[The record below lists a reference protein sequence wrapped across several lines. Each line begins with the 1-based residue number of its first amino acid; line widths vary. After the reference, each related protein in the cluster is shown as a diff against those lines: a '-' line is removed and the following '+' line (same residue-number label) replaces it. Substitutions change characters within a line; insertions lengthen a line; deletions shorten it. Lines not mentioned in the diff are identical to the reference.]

1 MLNKSKKLNKAFDT
15 KILADAQKIAEKYE
29 IIMSSENGEW
39 YGRGLEMPNVFGD
52 GKTSDEC
59 IQNTREGLTSAVAY
73 LLEQGEV
80 VPSPA
85 SEGTR
90 TEQVNVRLTKEE
102 RTILNASARS
112 QGFHGLA
119 DFLRAKAFAVP
130 A

>member
-1 MLNKSKKLNKAFDT
+1 MSNKSKKLNRAFDA
-15 KILADAQKIAEKYE
+15 KILADAEKIAEKYE
-29 IIMSSENGEW
+29 IIMAFENGEW

-52 GKTSDEC
+52 GKTPDKC
-59 IQNTREGLTSAVAY
+59 VQNTRKGLISAIAY
-73 LLEQGEV
+73 LLEQGEI

-85 SEGTR
+85 SEGKR

-102 RTILNASARS
+102 RIILNASARS

-130 A
+130 I

>member
-1 MLNKSKKLNKAFDT
+1 MSNKSKKLSRAFDA
-15 KILADAQKIAEKYE
+15 KVLADAKKIAEKYE
-29 IIMSSENGEW
+29 IIVAFEDGEW
-39 YGRGLEMPNVFGD
+39 YGRGLELSNVFGD
-52 GKTSDEC
+52 GKTPDEC
-59 IQNTREGLTSAVAY
+59 IQNTRKGLISVVAY

-85 SEGTR
+85 SEGKR

-102 RTILNASARS
+102 RTILSASAKS

-130 A
+130 T

>member
-1 MLNKSKKLNKAFDT
+1 MSNKSKKLNRAFDE
-15 KILADAQKIAEKYE
+15 KILAKAQKVTEKYE
-29 IIMSSENGEW
+29 IIMSFEDGEW

-52 GKTSDEC
+52 GKTPDEC
-59 IQNTREGLTSAVAY
+59 IQNTKEGLISVVAH

-85 SEGTR
+85 CEGNR

-102 RTILNASARS
+102 KIILNASAKS

-130 A
+130 V